1 LKIRAASDAD
11 VGGVTTVLTAAFE
24 GDPLW
29 RWAFEDLDS
38 LTVLW
43 RFYVES
49 ALRYRSVSVAGDF
62 AAVSIWIPPG
72 GSELTEEEEQRLE
85 PLIRS
90 LAGPRA
96 PDILELLERFEASHP
111 SEPPHYYLTLLGTAP
126 SHRGQGLGMALLAEN
141 LRRFDGEGVPT
152 YLESSNPANDRRY
165 QAVGYEPA
173 GSFTTPQGEHT
184 VTTMWRAPR

>member
-11 VGGVTTVLTAAFE
+11 VDGVTAVLTSAFE
-24 GDPLW
+24 HDPLW
-29 RWAFEDLDS
+29 RWALPDMES
-38 LTVLW
+38 LEAWW

-49 ALRYRSVSVAGDF
+49 AVRYPLVWIAGDF
-62 AAVSIWIPPG
+62 AACSIWIPPG
-72 GSELTEEEEQRLE
+72 GTELTDEEELRVD

-96 PDILELLERFEASHP
+96 PDVLELLERFDATHP
-111 SEPPHYYLTLLGTAP
+111 SGPPHYYLTLLGTAP
-126 SHRGQGLGMALLAEN
+126 SHRGQGIGMALLAEN
-141 LRRFDGEGVPT
+141 LRAYDADGVPS

-165 QAVGYEPA
+165 AAVGYEPV

-184 VTTMWRAPR
+184 VTTMWRSPR